1 MRTLDELN
9 CILTPE
15 DDDDSNHVGWDDD
28 LCKIPVL
35 CIFEKQIPT
44 NGWQD
49 VIIHN
54 FLPGRVIGY
63 VVTEKCNVI
72 NPVVECEPDDDDTPA
87 MDAYLS
93 AYQDEHGDDDED
105 FWPED
110 DPICDDAHDDDDV
123 EACENCLHVKV
134 SLGLPPCDGCFGCEK
149 WEPQAANVKEAPT
162 PCADQAE
169 SLYRTGCWTTLEN
182 RLHDLMSEWSLLADK
197 CQFKSV
203 SCGCTHRDRQFCN
216 CVFGKC
222 PRVKS

>member
-93 AYQDEHGDDDED
+93 AYQDEHGDDDDE

-110 DPICDDAHDDDDV
+110 DPICDDAHVMDKDPDDPLATCNGTDDDRNMCADSCK
-123 EACENCLHVKV
+123 ECRY
-134 SLGLPPCDGCFGCEK
+134 F
-149 WEPQAANVKEAPT
+149 EAPT

-169 SLYRTGCWTTLEN
+169 SLYRAGCWTTLEN

-203 SCGCTHRDRQFCN
+203 SGGCTHRGRQFCN